1 MIKKLKQF
9 FETQTSLLKKKAGVF
24 KEEDIECSIDE
35 KLVDCDRLE
44 APLFECGPSH
54 YTQGYGWFGGTS
66 GYTGVPAPILTPHDD
81 WFEDPPKTEMQME
94 YEHIND
100 DPHDGWWLRPEWQ
113 DDKSNEPENIHQL
126 MYEIAT
132 KSSATTLQLDPIG
145 GSENFLGGSENVHR

>member
-1 MIKKLKQF
+1 MIEKLKQF
-9 FETQTSLLKKKAGVF
+9 FETQTTLLKKKAGVF

-35 KLVDCDRLE
+35 QVVDCKELDE
-44 APLFECGPSH
+44 DP
-54 YTQGYGWFGGTS
+54 YV
-66 GYTGVPAPILTPHDD
+66 GVPAPILTPHDD

-113 DDKSNEPENIHQL
+113 DNKSNEPENIHQL

>member
-1 MIKKLKQF
+1 MIEKLKQF
-9 FETQTSLLKKKAGVF
+9 FETQTTLLKKKAGVF
-24 KEEDIECSIDE
+24 KEEDIECAIDE
-35 KLVDCDRLE
+35 QLVDCKEIDKE
-44 APLFECGPSH
+44 P
-54 YTQGYGWFGGTS
+54 YV
-66 GYTGVPAPILTPHDD
+66 GVPAPILTPHDD

>member
-1 MIKKLKQF
+1 MIEKLKQF

-24 KEEDIECSIDE
+24 KEEDIECAIDE
-35 KLVDCDRLE
+35 QLVDCKEIDKD
-44 APLFECGPSH
+44 P
-54 YTQGYGWFGGTS
+54 YV
-66 GYTGVPAPILTPHDD
+66 GVPAPTLIPHDD

-145 GSENFLGGSENVHR
+145 GSENFQGGSENVHR